1 MHPVQHLTIEKSRG
15 DVDQLIITCL
25 SGVFSPVL
33 LFSLIIV
40 FRVDLGF
47 EMMKQ
52 LEKVEAD
59 PMQLGQ
65 VMQESIV
72 VD

>member
-25 SGVFSPVL
+25 SVVFHL
-33 LFSLIIV
+33 FFSLIIV

-59 PMQLGQ
+59 PMQLGE
-65 VMQESIV
+65 VMQGSIV